1 MIINFESDPEDL
13 RKHLKDKY
21 SLGCKFEKPKSVRP
35 KLDKKKD
42 FKISSETSISE
53 LDIFSTDLWFKS
65 LTVFNADG
73 NRIPPDLTLR
83 EAKKFKIEYDEN
95 HEFNNLLNSLNS
107 ISETSDY
114 SDIEWIK
121 RISSKALKISQ
132 NETDKNKVLL
142 VLEKILKINEKFL
155 RSDFDEILKK

>member
-1 MIINFESDPEDL
+1 LIINFESDPEDL

-21 SLGCKFEKPKSVRP
+21 SLGCKFERPKANKPKPV
-35 KLDKKKD
+35 KKKD
-42 FKISSETSISE
+42 LKISSETSISE
-53 LDIFSTDLWFKS
+53 LDIFSIDVWFKS
-65 LTVFNADG
+65 LTVFNSDG

-83 EAKKFKIEYDEN
+83 EAKNFKIEYDEN
-95 HEFNNLLNSLNS
+95 HEFNNLLNSLNA

-121 RISSKALKISQ
+121 RISSKALKISL

-142 VLEKILKINEKFL
+142 VLDKILKNNEKFFQ
-155 RSDFDEILKK
+155 SDLDAILKK